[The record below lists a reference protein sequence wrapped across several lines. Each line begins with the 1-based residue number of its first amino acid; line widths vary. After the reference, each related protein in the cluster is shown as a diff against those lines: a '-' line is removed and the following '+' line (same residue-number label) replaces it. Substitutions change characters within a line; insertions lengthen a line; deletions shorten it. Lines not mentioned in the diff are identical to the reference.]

1 MYARHNPAVM
11 DASTAAGY
19 LTWAALALGGT
30 PAGHAARRGQSAAK
44 THQPDPKE

>member
-30 PAGHAARRGQSAAK
+30 PAGPRRAPRPVGGKDTPA
-44 THQPDPKE
+44 